1 MKLLIVDDEK
11 IALTSVKRLLKRRG
25 IMNVDICDNGKEAI
39 EKIKQNEYDIALLD
53 LLMPE
58 MDGLQVLQ
66 STKSYCPRTEFIMLT
81 AVDDVATAVKA
92 IRLGA
97 YDYLVKPVENER
109 LVLTIE
115 HAFERKGLMA
125 GLAGCRS
132 KDAKTPEAFSDMITK
147 CPRMREILSYAD
159 TMARS
164 DIPILITGDTGT
176 GKELLARGIHKAG
189 ETRNGPFVAVNV
201 SAIPPTLFESQF
213 FGHVKGAYTGA
224 DYEQKGFFEKADG
237 GTLFLDEIG
246 ELPVNLQ
253 SKLLRALEDRSVIRV
268 GDTKAIPFTVRV
280 LAATNQDLETACQ
293 EGRFRLDLYYRINSA
308 HVHLPPLK
316 ERDGDVPLLAAYFL
330 KRACRQHLKNITDFS
345 PETLDMLMKETYPG
359 NVRELSQMI
368 EKAVILSDTDV
379 ILPHHLK
386 DNVFPAPI
394 FNRRLCT
401 LQEDA
406 DIHIAFVLDQTRGDR
421 KQAAEILGVSTRQ
434 VQRRLAQMRNNPMW
448 ADII

>member
-11 IALTSVKRLLKRRG
+11 IAMTSVKRLLKRRG

-115 HAFERKGLMA
+115 HAFRRKGLMA
-125 GLAGCRS
+125 GLAGGRS

-147 CPRMREILSYAD
+147 CPRMREILGYAD

-164 DIPILITGDTGT
+164 DIPLLITGDTGT

-189 ETRNGPFVAVNV
+189 ET
-201 SAIPPTLFESQF
+201 I
-213 FGHVKGAYTGA
+213 Y
-224 DYEQKGFFEKADG
+224 
-237 GTLFLDEIG
+237 
-246 ELPVNLQ
+246 
-253 SKLLRALEDRSVIRV
+253 
-268 GDTKAIPFTVRV
+268 
-280 LAATNQDLETACQ
+280 
-293 EGRFRLDLYYRINSA
+293 RL
-308 HVHLPPLK
+308 
-316 ERDGDVPLLAAYFL
+316 
-330 KRACRQHLKNITDFS
+330 
-345 PETLDMLMKETYPG
+345 
-359 NVRELSQMI
+359 
-368 EKAVILSDTDV
+368 
-379 ILPHHLK
+379 
-386 DNVFPAPI
+386 
-394 FNRRLCT
+394 
-401 LQEDA
+401 
-406 DIHIAFVLDQTRGDR
+406 
-421 KQAAEILGVSTRQ
+421 
-434 VQRRLAQMRNNPMW
+434 
-448 ADII
+448 